1 MLRLMGVKRCT
12 AIGALLLA
20 SACARGT
27 QVADQG
33 EGCPLPMTMGDG
45 QLQIDPPEDGYA
57 PSISESKA
65 RDLAKHPVSQPG
77 DASTVTAF
85 RLGRVTLAGNYASEP
100 GAAIGTMKSTEAW
113 VELHQV
119 AEGNHLPN
127 AMNGQQD
134 PSPYRWA
141 VLVNADTGAL
151 ATWEGVPGSGC
162 A

>member
-1 MLRLMGVKRCT
+1 MLRLMVMER
-12 AIGALLLA
+12 GAAVALVIVAAACSHGRSA
-20 SACARGT
+20 S
-27 QVADQG
+27 DQG
-33 EGCPLPMTMGDG
+33 DGCPLPITVGDG
-45 QLQIDPPEDGYA
+45 QLRIDPPEDGYT
-57 PSISESKA
+57 PRVSEAKA
-65 RDLAKHPVSQPG
+65 RELAKHPVSQPG

-85 RLGRVTLAGNYASEP
+85 RLGRITLDGNYATER
-100 GAAIGTMKSTEAW
+100 GADIGSMKGTEAW

-141 VLVNADTGAL
+141 VLVNADNGAL

-162 A
+162 E